1 MKPQKKVKQNFGFL
15 NRFEPPVVAV
25 VMTPTQHRS
34 TDPVRGVS
42 PPIKFGVGSEPAL
55 HFFMPKKESKPRKLT
70 IKQELLKDL
79 RAQKFTHK
87 KKLRE
92 IERNIRSLSSGRR
105 KLKII
110 PS

>member
-1 MKPQKKVKQNFGFL
+1 MGFL
-15 NRFEPPVVAV
+15 SCSEHLPFAV

-34 TDPVRGVS
+34 KDPVKGVCPS
-42 PPIKFGVGSEPAL
+42 IKFELGSEPGL

-92 IERNIRSLSSGRR
+92 VERNIRSLQSSRR
-105 KLKII
+105 KLKLIKG
-110 PS
+110 